1 MKWRVNIVNPVHRTI
16 FPFEKN
22 MIDQIASGELV
33 IGLPHETKSMFKDGY
48 TEEDLVLKGLVG
60 VYVSKE

>member
-1 MKWRVNIVNPVHRTI
+1 M
-16 FPFEKN
+16 
-22 MIDQIASGELV
+22 MDQITSGELV

-60 VYVSKE
+60 VYNPKE